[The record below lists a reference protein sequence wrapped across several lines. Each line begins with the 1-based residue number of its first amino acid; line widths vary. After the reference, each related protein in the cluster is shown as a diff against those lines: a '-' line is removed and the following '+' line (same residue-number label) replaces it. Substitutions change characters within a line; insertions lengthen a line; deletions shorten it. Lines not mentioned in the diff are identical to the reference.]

1 MLVGQAGRR
10 EEGISEVC
18 NQQSTEVGQTGI
30 TVLMWFSHHRGREG
44 GRAGFFCGGERDL
57 RLVLAGWWWRGAEDG
72 DLCIFFCRG
81 AGVLCP
87 VP

>member
-1 MLVGQAGRR
+1 MLVGQAGRQ
-10 EEGISEVC
+10 EEKEGISEVC

-44 GRAGFFCGGERDL
+44 RIFLWGERDL
-57 RLVLAGWWWRGAEDG
+57 RLVLAGWWWRGEEDG
-72 DLCIFFCRG
+72 IYVFFFCRG
-81 AGVLCP
+81 AGVSCP